1 MPNQDATPQHI
12 DRLAGV
18 VLHVLVHENARAFEA
33 ICQAVERDPDT
44 PKDRSEVGQALALL
58 VADGL
63 AVKKGEQWTSTRAAV
78 RAAELSF

>member
-1 MPNQDATPQHI
+1 M
-12 DRLAGV
+12 
-18 VLHVLVHENARAFEA
+18 LHVLIHESARTFEA
-33 ICQAVERDPDT
+33 ICHAVERDPDT

-63 AVKKGEQWTSTRAAV
+63 AVKEGEQWTPTRAAV